1 MKDHLNRWKKC
12 WWNLKTHGHGQRCGD
27 YGGGVEEGIKGI
39 NADEIRKDKINF
51 KDAIP
56 IHGKNS

>member
-1 MKDHLNRWKKC
+1 MDMDK
-12 WWNLKTHGHGQRCGD
+12 GVVIMV
-27 YGGGVEEGIKGI
+27 GGVEEGIKGI
-39 NADEIRKDKINF
+39 NADEIRKDKINL